1 MHETDVVVVGGSVAG
16 CAAATLLA
24 RQGARVTLLEK
35 ASAPEHYKR
44 MCTHFIVPGARPV
57 LRELGID
64 EALRD
69 AGAQPN
75 HTHVHTRYGWY
86 STRVGDAEAGW
97 NLTRRKFD
105 PLLRELAIAEPL
117 LDFRTGTS
125 VTGILRE
132 GGRVRGVRARTRD
145 GDEEQTLRARVVV
158 AADGRSSQVARM
170 AGVPGRVLPHERIAY
185 FGYFE
190 GLELETGV
198 DSLIWFGEPDANYAF
213 PNDDGLTV
221 LAAFVGRDQLGAFRA
236 DPYAAL
242 VRSFDGL
249 ERRPA
254 IERGRL
260 VGKVLGKVDMPNVR
274 RPPAR
279 PGLAFVGDAA
289 QASDPLWGVGLGFAL
304 MSASLLAR
312 ALGPALT
319 AGADADADA
328 DAALRRY
335 RRDHA
340 RVFLGH
346 HLMMSDYATG
356 RPMNALERLLFA
368 TATHHEPTAT
378 MLGEIGG
385 RTAPL
390 QAIMRPDRLA
400 RSAAAAVRHRV
411 AA

>member
-1 MHETDVVVVGGSVAG
+1 MHALHRARRAAG
-16 CAAATLLA
+16 
-24 RQGARVTLLEK
+24 
-35 ASAPEHYKR
+35 
-44 MCTHFIVPGARPV
+44 V

-64 EALRD
+64 ETVRD
-69 AGAQPN
+69 AGARPN
-75 HTHVHTRYGWY
+75 HTYVHTRYGWY

-97 NLTRRKFD
+97 NLTRRKLD
-105 PLLRELAIAEPL
+105 PLLRTLATAEPL
-117 LDFRTGTS
+117 LEFRTGMA
-125 VTGILRE
+125 VTDVVRE
-132 GGRVRGVRARTRD
+132 RGRVCGGPGPHPRRRRADAARPRGRRRH
-145 GDEEQTLRARVVV
+145 
-158 AADGRSSQVARM
+158 GRSSQVARL
-170 AGVPGRVLPHERIAY
+170 AGVPGRILPHRRIAY

-190 GLELETGV
+190 GLELGAV
-198 DSLIWFGEPDANYAF
+198 GDSLIWFGDPDANYAF

-221 LAAFVGRDQLGAFRA
+221 LAAFVGRQQLGPFRA
-236 DPYAAL
+236 DPHTAL

-254 IERGRL
+254 IEDARL

-274 RPPAR
+274 RPAAR

-304 MSASLLAR
+304 MSASLLAGV
-312 ALGPALT
+312 LGPALT
-319 AGADADADA
+319 GGGDA

-340 RVFLGH
+340 RVLLGH
-346 HLMMSDYATG
+346 HLMMSDYATE
-356 RPMNALERLLFA
+356 RPLNALERMLFA
-368 TATHHEPTAT
+368 TATHHEPTAA

>member
-1 MHETDVVVVGGSVAG
+1 MHEADVVVVGGSVAG
-16 CAAATLLA
+16 CATATLLA
-24 RQGARVTLLEK
+24 RRGVRVTLLEK

-44 MCTHFIVPGARPV
+44 MCTHFIVPGARPA

-64 EALRD
+64 ETLRD
-69 AGAQPN
+69 AGARPN
-75 HTHVHTRYGWY
+75 HSHVHTRYGWY
-86 STRVGDAEAGW
+86 STHAGGHEAGW

-105 PLLRELAIAEPL
+105 PLLRELATAEPL
-117 LDFRTGTS
+117 VDFRTGAA
-125 VTGILRE
+125 VTDVVRE
-132 GGRVRGVRARTRD
+132 GGRVCGVRARTRD
-145 GDEEQTLRARVVV
+145 GDEQTLRARVVV
-158 AADGRSSQVARM
+158 AADGRSSQIARL
-170 AGVPGRVLPHERIAY
+170 AGVPGRVLPHKRIGY

-198 DSLIWFGEPDANYAF
+198 DSIIWFGDPDANYAF

-221 LAAFVGRDQLGAFRA
+221 LAAFVGHEQLAAFRA

-254 IERGRL
+254 IEQGRL

-274 RPPAR
+274 RPAAR

-304 MSASLLAR
+304 ISASLLAR
-312 ALGPALT
+312 ALGPAL
-319 AGADADADA
+319 AGGTDADT
-328 DAALRRY
+328 ALRRY

-340 RVFLGH
+340 RVLLGH

-356 RPMNALERLLFA
+356 RPLNALERLLFS
-368 TATHHEPTAT
+368 TATHHEPTAA

-390 QAIMRPDRLA
+390 QSIMRPDRLA
-400 RSAAAAVRHRV
+400 RAAAAAVRHRV